1 MCNCRVYTFFSVLGL
16 KHCCIS
22 IIAVMACCS
31 FTATAAPLVPSA
43 PDTSRHMQNSAG
55 IGGINSAQ
63 HALDSS
69 QRQTGLLPDSTW
81 RSAFLKHTY
90 WSFGAGF
97 RMGSQAFFDA
107 WKKTMPTSSTELAG
121 AGSGVGTFTIKQS
134 VPGYSIMIPVVFG
147 ITPIINDL
155 RSITFEG
162 GFNYLGK
169 TFIASLAD
177 KSDSATQWLHWTQS
191 CRAYTVTLGVSYR
204 HVIPEQ
210 YFSIEKS
217 DKTWLLLGAGICP
230 IMHITT
236 SASLSSHNVADS
248 TIVTARAYA
257 GNHTYNGLG
266 CTWKAGLATARSLS
280 QRSGLEIDLAYTGG
294 WYGNFRT
301 GSSAAKWGSVNP
313 ASSSADKSLSF
324 FSHAVEATFIFIT
337 AKKTPLS
344 AQPVQGTSAPPPVQK
359 K

>member
-1 MCNCRVYTFFSVLGL
+1 MYNCRVYTFLSAPGL
-16 KHCCIS
+16 KHRCIA
-22 IIAVMACCS
+22 IIAVMACCC
-31 FTATAAPLVPSA
+31 FTSAAPLVPSE
-43 PDTSRHMQNSAG
+43 PDTSRHMQDSAG

-63 HALDSS
+63 HTLDSL
-69 QRQTGLLPDSTW
+69 QRQTGLLPDSTLL
-81 RSAFLKHTY
+81 RSAFFKHTY

-97 RMGSQAFFDA
+97 RMGSQVFFDE
-107 WKKTMPTSSTELAG
+107 WQKTMPTSSTKLAG
-121 AGSGVGTFTIKQS
+121 AGSAVGTFTIKQS

-147 ITPIINDL
+147 ITPIVNDL

-191 CRAYTVTLGVSYR
+191 CRASAVTLGVSYR

-236 SASLSSHNVADS
+236 SASLSTHNVADS
-248 TIVTARAYA
+248 TIIIARAYA

-301 GSSAAKWGSVNP
+301 GSSVAKWGTVNS
-313 ASSSADKSLSF
+313 ASSSAEKSLSF

-337 AKKTPLS
+337 AKKLPLS
-344 AQPVQGTSAPPPVQK
+344 AQPVQGALAPPPVQQK
-359 K
+359 

>member
-1 MCNCRVYTFFSVLGL
+1 MYKCPAETFPPGAGRKHRGISVVLA
-16 KHCCIS
+16 I
-22 IIAVMACCS
+22 ACC
-31 FTATAAPLVPSA
+31 FFAVAAAPSSPPG
-43 PDTSRHMQNSAG
+43 PDTSRHMQDSAVQGGVNSAR
-55 IGGINSAQ
+55 
-63 HALDSS
+63 HVLDSL
-69 QRQTGLLPDSTW
+69 QRQSGFSPDSTS

-97 RMGSQAFFDA
+97 RMGSQAFFDE
-107 WKKTMPTSSTELAG
+107 WEKTTPTSSTELVG
-121 AGSGVGTFTIKQS
+121 VGSGVGTFTIKQS
-134 VPGYSIMIPVVFG
+134 VPGYSIMIPVVVG
-147 ITPIINDL
+147 ITPIVNDA

-177 KSDSATQWLHWTQS
+177 KSDSATQWMHWTQS

-210 YFSIEKS
+210 YFSIEKA

-236 SASLSSHNVADS
+236 SASLSSYNVADS
-248 TIVTARAYA
+248 TIVTAHTHA
-257 GNHTYNGLG
+257 GNRTYNGLG

-280 QRSGLEIDLAYTGG
+280 QRSGLEIDLTYIGG

-301 GSSAAKWGSVNP
+301 GSSTAQWGTVNP
-313 ASSSADKSLSF
+313 ASSSAGKSLSF
-324 FSHAVEATFIFIT
+324 FSHAVEATFIFVT
-337 AKKTPLS
+337 AKRAPLS
-344 AQPVQGTSAPPPVQK
+344 VQPVSDASMPLPVQK